1 MTTMLKKN
9 FVTFTDQS
17 LKAES
22 LSEYWYALR
31 KTVSKQINLPH
42 LTCYFHVYK
51 SDI

>member
-31 KTVSKQINLPH
+31 KTVSKQINLPR